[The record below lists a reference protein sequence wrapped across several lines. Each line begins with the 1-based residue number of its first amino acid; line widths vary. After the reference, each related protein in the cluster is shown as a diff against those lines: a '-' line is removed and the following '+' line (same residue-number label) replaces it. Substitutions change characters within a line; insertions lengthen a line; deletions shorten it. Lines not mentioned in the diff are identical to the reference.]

1 MCSSLDL
8 LITMGLISLCCLS
21 GAIWFSVEAWKACRG

>member
-8 LITMGLISLCCLS
+8 LITMGLIGLCCFC
-21 GAIWFSVEAWKACRG
+21 GAVWFGVQAWKAVRE